1 MSEYAHARAALDP
14 LGTVYLD
21 DGTRLLRIALA
32 LSDDPDC
39 DPPTTLL
46 DPVCALHSTHAR
58 ELAQTL
64 LELADHAE
72 RQSRRSR

>member
-14 LGTVYLD
+14 LGTIYLD
-21 DGTRLLRIALA
+21 DGGRLLAIALV

-46 DPVCALHSTHAR
+46 DPVCELDSTRAR
-58 ELAQTL
+58 ELAFEL
-64 LELADHAE
+64 LELAEQADRE
-72 RQSRRSR
+72 RTSR